1 MEAVV
6 ETSYGKLRGVREV
19 DVCVF
24 RGVPFA
30 RPPVGELR
38 FRPPQPPEPWSG
50 VRDATRFG
58 PAAPQDANLLGP
70 IMNLG
75 IDRTSEDC
83 LYLNLWTPE
92 IDAARRPV
100 LAWIH
105 GGAFVLGAGSQAI
118 YDGAALARRGNV
130 VIVTINYR
138 LGGLGFARLRTLSK
152 NRLPASGN
160 EGVTDQ
166 IAALEWVRDEIA
178 RFGGDP
184 ARVTIFG
191 ESAGA
196 MSCAALM
203 AAPRAKG
210 LFQRAI
216 LQSGSANYVSSSESA
231 TAVAGEFLRELGVT
245 ASDPAVL
252 RAMPAARMV
261 EAQGRLFWTLRA
273 RVDRVRRVVPRGLMW
288 LVRRLFGLARRA
300 FGRRRRTVTH
310 QKSTLQRLGWLLR
323 MLMGGVRLLFMTPRR
338 YPRGLPFQPVIDREV
353 LPRHPFDA
361 IEAGFARGISLLV
374 GTNLDE
380 AKLFAFMDPEA
391 RRLTEPALIAR
402 CEHNI
407 PGVDATGVSHGRR
420 AVDVYRRARM
430 SRGERT
436 IPRELWFAIE
446 SDRTMRYPA
455 MRLAELQCKHQPQT
469 YAYLFTWRSPFW
481 GGTLGACHALELPFV
496 FGTLRHPLLAGFAG
510 SGPTATALAERMQ
523 DAWIAFA
530 RTGNP
535 AHPAIGEWPP
545 YEPARRATMIF
556 DGECRVED
564 APREV
569 ERSFWEFWDGKF

>member
-1 MEAVV
+1 MDAVV
-6 ETSYGKLRGVREV
+6 ETSYGKIRGVREA
-19 DVCVF
+19 DLWVF

-30 RPPVGELR
+30 RPPVGDLR

-92 IDAARRPV
+92 IDATRRPV

-130 VIVTINYR
+130 VVVTLNYR
-138 LGGLGFARLRTLSK
+138 LGCLGFARLKTLST
-152 NRLPASGN
+152 NRMPAGGN
-160 EGVTDQ
+160 EGLADQ
-166 IAALEWVRDEIA
+166 IAALEWVGAEIA

-184 ARVTIFG
+184 SSVTIFG

-216 LQSGSANYVSSSESA
+216 LQSGAANYVSSSESA
-231 TAVAGEFLRELGVT
+231 TAVANEFLRELGVT
-245 ASDPAVL
+245 ASDAEALRETPAG
-252 RAMPAARMV
+252 RMV
-261 EAQGRLFWTLRA
+261 EAQGRLFWTLRS
-273 RVDRVRRVVPRGLMW
+273 RVGRVRRAVPRGLVW
-288 LVRRLFGLARRA
+288 LARMIVGLVRRA
-300 FGRRRRTVTH
+300 FGRRSSGASHR
-310 QKSTLQRLGWLLR
+310 KGKLQRLGWLLR
-323 MLMGGVRLLFMTPRR
+323 MLVGGLKMLFVIPRQ
-338 YPRGLPFQPVIDREV
+338 YPRGLPFQPVIDGEV

-361 IEAGFARGISLLV
+361 IEAGFAKGISLLV

-407 PGVDATGVSHGRR
+407 PGADATGVSHGQR

-430 SRGERT
+430 GRGERT
-436 IPRELWFAIE
+436 TPRELWFAIE

-455 MRLAELQCKHQPQT
+455 MRLAELQCQHEPQT

-535 AHPAIGEWPP
+535 THAGIGEWPP

-556 DGECRVED
+556 DRTCRVEE
-564 APREV
+564 APREE